1 MDEWQI
7 DEQGRRFR
15 MIGKI
20 KEYEMVYRIGGVEVP
35 ASQLEEF
42 HRRNKE
48 AAAAQRAA
56 EIAEPKI
63 TERCPFASG
72 ASTTCKS
79 DCALRTAHG
88 CALVYQIDR
97 RPATTTTGKSCPFS
111 PYRCTDDC
119 ALNQGGCVLAAI

>member
-7 DEQGRRFR
+7 DEFGRRFR
-15 MIGKI
+15 MVGKA
-20 KEYEMVYRIGGVEVP
+20 KEYEMMIRVDGVEIP
-35 ASQLEEF
+35 ESQLVEF
-42 HRRNKE
+42 NRRNKE

-56 EIAEPKI
+56 ENAKPKI

-72 ASTTCKS
+72 ASTTCKA
-79 DCALRTAHG
+79 DCAMHTAHG

-97 RPATTTTGKSCPFS
+97 RPANTTTGKSCPFS

-119 ALNQGGCVLAAI
+119 ALNKGGCVLAAI